1 MPSLLPLT
9 FFEDFMPSREK
20 ILVISDSQ
28 YAEHKKPE
36 AQKQIEI
43 LEARADEYTQALATI
58 QSTIEG
64 LKQEHGIT
72 ELASQQKE

>member
-20 ILVISDSQ
+20 NPIISGSQ
-28 YAEHKKPE
+28 YAEHKRPE
-36 AQKQIEI
+36 AQKQIKI
-43 LEARADEYTQALATI
+43 LEARADEYTKALATI

-64 LKQEHGIT
+64 LKQEHGII
-72 ELASQQKE
+72 EPARKQEE

>member
-1 MPSLLPLT
+1 MSSLLPLT
-9 FFEDFMPSREK
+9 FFEDFMPNREK
-20 ILVISDSQ
+20 ILTISGSQ
-28 YAEHKKPE
+28 YAEHKRPE

-43 LEARADEYTQALATI
+43 LEARADEYAKALAII

>member
-9 FFEDFMPSREK
+9 FFEDFMPSRKK
-20 ILVISDSQ
+20 ILVISGSQ
-28 YAEHKKPE
+28 YTEHKRPE
-36 AQKQIEI
+36 AQVQIEI
-43 LEARADEYTQALATI
+43 LEARADEYIKALATI
-58 QSTIEG
+58 QATIEG

>member
-20 ILVISDSQ
+20 ILVISGSQ
-28 YAEHKKPE
+28 YAEYKRHE

-43 LEARADEYTQALATI
+43 LEARADEYIKALATI
-58 QSTIEG
+58 QATIEG

>member
-9 FFEDFMPSREK
+9 FFEDFMPNREK
-20 ILVISDSQ
+20 ILIISDSQ

-43 LEARADEYTQALATI
+43 LKARADEYTQALATI

-72 ELASQQKE
+72 EPASQQEE